1 MCFVSFSTSAGS
13 SNLLPTRELV
23 VSQSVIFVW
32 MCEHV
37 LLEPKRKVVN
47 ALLYVNT
54 VVLLTVILLVVLHL
68 ETKSSL
74 KIHFLSLAIL
84 YIYSAIH
91 LSYSLPMKYPE
102 LPTAI

>member
-1 MCFVSFSTSAGS
+1 MCFVSFSTAAGS

-23 VSQSVIFVW
+23 VSQSIISVW

-37 LLEPKRKVVN
+37 LLEQKGKVVN

-54 VVLLTVILLVVLHL
+54 VVLLTVIVLVVLHL

-74 KIHFLSLAIL
+74 KIHFLSPA
-84 YIYSAIH
+84 S
-91 LSYSLPMKYPE
+91 SMVSLLFIRWIARFTFRTAYP
-102 LPTAI
+102 